1 MIQTQIYLNVVENNG
16 VQKLMCIRVLKASNK
31 KYAHI
36 GDVIIAM
43 VKEAIP
49 NMPLKKLEVVRA
61 IVVCTCKKFKRKNG
75 MSVRFNNNV
84 AIIINQE
91 GNPKGTLV
99 FGPIA

>member
-1 MIQTQIYLNVVENNG
+1 MIQTEIYLNVVDNNG
-16 VQKLMCIRVLKASNK
+16 VQKLMCILVLKASNK

-61 IVVCTCKKFKRKNG
+61 IVVCTCKKLKRKNG
-75 MSVRFNNNV
+75 MSVRFDDNV